1 MVTCLTAASDAA
13 IAAVL
18 RDPPLVFKLIAPE
31 EPELYEAARAQ
42 GGSAQSW
49 WSRLFGKPAQPN
61 PGPEAFPGETDIV
74 SGEAID
80 LDKAWHGIHYL
91 LTGTAG
97 EGEEPLNFLVAGGTP
112 VGDVDVGYG
121 PARAFNAT
129 ETARIASAMSAI
141 DEATMRA
148 RFDGAEMTRLE
159 IYPEIWDRPGDEE
172 DVAGYCIE
180 NFDTLKAFIAD
191 TAARSAGMVVFLC

>member
-1 MVTCLTAASDAA
+1 LASRRSRTRARRRSPARLTSF
-13 IAAVL
+13 
-18 RDPPLVFKLIAPE
+18 P
-31 EPELYEAARAQ
+31 ARP
-42 GGSAQSW
+42 STST
-49 WSRLFGKPAQPN
+49 R
-61 PGPEAFPGETDIV
+61 PG
-74 SGEAID
+74 
-80 LDKAWHGIHYL
+80 GIHYL